1 MVVLHGDGGTRERL
15 TAQLAGDGI
24 EVVGAVPDVD
34 RCVALTPDVVV
45 VVHSGADTPAVHL
58 CGQVRARLADGPGT
72 EVVVVAREP
81 RAVLLRLAVQA
92 GATGFV
98 DAASPPDV
106 LCAAVRSVAAD
117 RPFFDPAVGRL
128 VIDLVGRTPSEQRP
142 YKLTRAQLD
151 VVALLPLGLP
161 NRLIAAE
168 LGISENTVKTHL
180 RHALKKLGVRDRAQA
195 AALVVREGLA

>member
-1 MVVLHGDGGTRERL
+1 MRVVVLHGDRVLRDRL
-15 TAQLAGDGI
+15 AAQLSGEGI
-24 EVVGAVPDVD
+24 EVVGAVPDVE
-34 RCVALTPDVVV
+34 RCLALLPDVVV
-45 VVHSGADTPAVHL
+45 VVHGGADTPAVHL
-58 CGQVRARLADGPGT
+58 CGQVRAGGTGP
-72 EVVVVAREP
+72 EVVVVAHEP
-81 RAVLLRLAVQA
+81 RSVLVRLAVQA

-98 DAASPPDV
+98 DASSPADV
-106 LCAAVRSVAAD
+106 LCAAVRSVAAG
-117 RPFFDPAVGRL
+117 RPFFDPAVGHL
-128 VIDLVGRTPSEQRP
+128 VVDLVGRTPSDQRP